1 MNVFISS
8 GFGSWKSI
16 AVVTERVNERIS
28 AMGVGKR
35 VARSFLS
42 LLPMLL
48 AFCTLDCVTRRF
60 GTKKRLKLWIASG
73 IQYGDRNA
81 IRPSFC
87 QISFV
92 IEFIVSVV
100 SPKVFQVNERRLSMK
115 REKTGLIR
123 VEITT
128 IDFRYPYF
136 LKGFKGRL
144 IFKILF

>member
-8 GFGSWKSI
+8 GFASWKSI

-28 AMGVGKR
+28 AMGVGKKSCSQFSLSPSHASR
-35 VARSFLS
+35 V
-42 LLPMLL
+42 LLPRL
-48 AFCTLDCVTRRF
+48 CHSQVWDE
-60 GTKKRLKLWIASG
+60 KKLKLWIASG

-100 SPKVFQVNERRLSMK
+100 SPEVFQVNERRLSMK